1 LSEIDALNELKLA
14 EIRDFLL
21 QFKKIV
27 AEGRGL
33 DIVNRR
39 ENIETLAKLGLTMKN
54 LREEILTLSIE
65 NYCEG
70 PEPDRDRPG
79 HVWVFGK
86 QIGSEEIY
94 IKLKIAQVGKEKI
107 AKCISFHTASF
118 PLYYPCLEGE
128 RKDGK

>member
-1 LSEIDALNELKLA
+1 MDELKLSEI
-14 EIRDFLL
+14 RSFLL

-27 AEGRGL
+27 TEGRGL

-39 ENIETLAKLGLTMKN
+39 ENLEALANLGLTKKN

-79 HVWVFGK
+79 NVWVFGK
-86 QIGSEEIY
+86 QLGSEEIY

-107 AKCISFHTASF
+107 AKCISFHTANF
-118 PLYYPCLEGE
+118 PLCYPYHEGE